1 MSQERP
7 FLAVEIATNGDA
19 VAKRLRELY
28 RLFPREVTR
37 AQLRVASIARRKIA
51 ASVKNQGN
59 EDTGPLKAHSEL
71 RSRLW
76 PRMPFGGIYNTEAQ
90 KLCRVGR
97 LIHGGGNYSVTAG
110 YVNSVGDAF
119 IKWQKG
125 GDWPMTTRTRQRI
138 HRMLVYGGHRGT
150 EVPRMA
156 SQPERQVV
164 DPIFQAMRPKLPE
177 WVLSAALKL
186 IDKKLTRAGV

>member
-1 MSQERP
+1 MSQEQP
-7 FLAVEIATNGDA
+7 FLAVGIATSGDA
-19 VAKRLRELY
+19 VAKRLQELY
-28 RLFPREVTR
+28 RLFPKEVTR

-59 EDTGPLKAHSEL
+59 ADTGPLKAHSDL

-76 PRMPFGGIYNTEAQ
+76 PRMPFGGIYNTEAK

-97 LIHGGGNYSVTAG
+97 LVHGGGNYSVTAG
-110 YVNSVGDAF
+110 YVNSVGNAF

-138 HRMLVYGGHRGT
+138 HRMLVYGGNRGT

-164 DPIFQAMRPKLPE
+164 DPIFQAIRPKLPE

>member
-1 MSQERP
+1 MSQDHP
-7 FLAVEIATNGDA
+7 FLAVGIATSGDA
-19 VAKRLRELY
+19 VAKRLQELY
-28 RLFPREVTR
+28 RLFPKEVTS

-59 EDTGPLKAHSEL
+59 ADTGPLKAHSEL

-97 LIHGGGNYSVTAG
+97 LIYGGGNYSVTAG

-125 GDWPMTTRTRQRI
+125 GEWLMTTRTRQRI
-138 HRMLVYGGHRGT
+138 HRMLVYGGNRGT

>member
-1 MSQERP
+1 MSQEYP
-7 FLAVEIATNGDA
+7 FLAVSIATSGDA
-19 VAKRLRELY
+19 VAKRLQELY
-28 RLFPREVTR
+28 RVFPKEVTR
-37 AQLRVASIARRKIA
+37 AQLRVASIARRKIVA
-51 ASVKNQGN
+51 AVKNQGN
-59 EDTGPLKAHSEL
+59 ADTGPLKAHSEL

-76 PRMPFGGIYNTEAQ
+76 PRLPFGGIYNTEAQ

-97 LIHGGGNYSVTAG
+97 IIHGGGNYSVTAG
-110 YVNSVGDAF
+110 YVNSVWQAF
-119 IKWQKG
+119 VKWQKG
-125 GDWPMTTRTRQRI
+125 GDWLMTTRTRQRI
-138 HRMLVYGGHRGT
+138 HRMLVYGGNRGT

-164 DPIFQAMRPKLPE
+164 DPIFQTMRPKLPE